1 MNIQHTQCGLVGPDC
16 PKSRPVESTGPH
28 QVCYMPFLPRPR
40 LHVGCASTSWA
51 ATLSCLGL
59 CALCKYDVIH
69 KTGSTQSIAAP
80 QEKDRAT
87 AMRNMQKKSGKC
99 RVLLNISPYL
109 KHIATL
115 SCEIL
120 ALSDSQQ
127 PMASSFCDTQYNL
140 NIYCQLLL
148 LHPFNDLFS
157 RTTWV
162 SRYQKGK
169 PSLGLNEA
177 RDDGVW
183 GWQWQLTFT
192 IKLYRNL
199 RNAVN

>member
-1 MNIQHTQCGLVGPDC
+1 
-16 PKSRPVESTGPH
+16 
-28 QVCYMPFLPRPR
+28 MPFLPHPR
-40 LHVGCASTSWA
+40 LHVGCASISWA

-69 KTGSTQSIAAP
+69 KTGSTQSIASP

-99 RVLLNISPYL
+99 KVLLNISPYF
-109 KHIATL
+109 KHTATL

-120 ALSDSQQ
+120 ALSDSKQ
-127 PMASSFCDTQYNL
+127 PMATSFCDTQYNL

-162 SRYQKGK
+162 SRYQKRK
-169 PSLGLNEA
+169 TSLDLNEP
-177 RDDGVW
+177 RDYGVLGCSGISW
-183 GWQWQLTFT
+183 TICEQSTPGSRQIITSTPYHSIFT
-192 IKLYRNL
+192 GRMLSLMPNQQCQS
-199 RNAVN
+199 NEGMQQ